1 MGDDKEKL
9 QQLIAAIRKTTTLA
23 QAAGDAKCLK
33 ELAAMEKRA
42 SQLLE
47 LKETETQL
55 ADITRLLDEPVA
67 LFANHP
73 IFKGKTPE
81 ERRAILEATRLRVF
95 RQRERAR
102 FRAMAEEA
110 QRAEQAR
117 LEAGRED
124 TPPLF

>member
-9 QQLIAAIRKTTTLA
+9 QQLIAAIRKTTILA